1 MRADTVQAFN
11 EFHINNWLEA
21 RGKLPRHRTISK
33 ARRAALAG
41 CYRLLDP
48 EQQGSVQRADVQR
61 ILRALGFQPATV
73 SKVLAN
79 ANADEDGLSPGEFT
93 RLCVEAE
100 QAAGRTIST
109 FASPRGAAEAFPL
122 ALLMERHRIHDL
134 IDGHVERLE
143 RSLAHSAQATATAAA
158 IAHAAASTDRSR
170 DRRGVASE
178 FRAPS
183 AAARAAPSAARQAPH
198 PANPGWSSGP
208 SRGAAHAAL
217 ARVATHR
224 VE

>member
-1 MRADTVQAFN
+1 MLNTDPAVPLSGIHHRLSPQILAEQLKSEN
-11 EFHINNWLEA
+11 EYHINNWLEA

-100 QAAGRTIST
+100 QAAVLVLPTTGTSAPATTEGAWRTRRRFLARKQRT
-109 FASPRGAAEAFPL
+109 ARRLAEEKKRQRLREQQRQTQQLAGAA
-122 ALLMERHRIHDL
+122 
-134 IDGHVERLE
+134 
-143 RSLAHSAQATATAAA
+143 
-158 IAHAAASTDRSR
+158 
-170 DRRGVASE
+170 
-178 FRAPS
+178 
-183 AAARAAPSAARQAPH
+183 
-198 PANPGWSSGP
+198 
-208 SRGAAHAAL
+208 
-217 ARVATHR
+217 
-224 VE
+224 